1 MNWDTVKGNW
11 KQMTGKI
18 KEEWGDLTD
27 DEITEAE
34 GDRDQLIGK
43 IQAKYGIAKEEA
55 EKQVDESVIVT
66 NSRRSFPRG
75 RLFSYLAYPMVCS
88 ASLISSR
95 IAGSSIVAGSLNSAP
110 SAIFTIVARRIFP
123 DRVFGRR
130 STTKACLNAATGPI

>member
-55 EKQVDESVIVT
+55 EKQVD
-66 NSRRSFPRG
+66 SFT
-75 RLFSYLAYPMVCS
+75 SKVS
-88 ASLISSR
+88 
-95 IAGSSIVAGSLNSAP
+95 
-110 SAIFTIVARRIFP
+110 
-123 DRVFGRR
+123 
-130 STTKACLNAATGPI
+130 

>member
-27 DEITEAE
+27 NEIKEAE

-55 EKQVDESVIVT
+55 EKQVDA
-66 NSRRSFPRG
+66 F
-75 RLFSYLAYPMVCS
+75 
-88 ASLISSR
+88 
-95 IAGSSIVAGSLNSAP
+95 VA
-110 SAIFTIVARRIFP
+110 
-123 DRVFGRR
+123 
-130 STTKACLNAATGPI
+130 KH